1 MTHQIDPDPSDIAD
15 GIRRLEELANADPL
29 GRLHLEIVAAAARR
43 REYVAA
49 MAEARRARRVVIAYS
64 VATCVAGVAIIALLA
79 AGIPAALELLSR

>member
-1 MTHQIDPDPSDIAD
+1 MTNRIDPDPSDIAA

-43 REYVAA
+43 REYVDNVD
-49 MAEARRARRVVIAYS
+49 EARRARRVVIAYS

-79 AGIPAALELLSR
+79 AGIPAALELLGR